1 MNYSKQQSY
10 HCLSIPLSTFV
21 LHNPTFQKLASKE
34 KTENL
39 LRNTSRASSS
49 NYTLEDNPEYL
60 SWNQLPRRFQTK
72 KAAFRYVL
80 KRILQNL
87 IAKTVKFENSI
98 WWNAKKHFRPS
109 VSHWLMKRL
118 QLNIFFNVFQNPWF
132 LSKQGLC
139 HTTAQLKEKGTKMC
153 ASNSC
158 RARLRPDAD

>member
-10 HCLSIPLSTFV
+10 HCLSIPLSIFV

-72 KAAFRYVL
+72 KAAFRYIL

-87 IAKTVKFENSI
+87 IAKTVNLKIRFDEMP
-98 WWNAKKHFRPS
+98 R
-109 VSHWLMKRL
+109 
-118 QLNIFFNVFQNPWF
+118 NILDLVF
-132 LSKQGLC
+132 
-139 HTTAQLKEKGTKMC
+139 HI
-153 ASNSC
+153 
-158 RARLRPDAD
+158 D